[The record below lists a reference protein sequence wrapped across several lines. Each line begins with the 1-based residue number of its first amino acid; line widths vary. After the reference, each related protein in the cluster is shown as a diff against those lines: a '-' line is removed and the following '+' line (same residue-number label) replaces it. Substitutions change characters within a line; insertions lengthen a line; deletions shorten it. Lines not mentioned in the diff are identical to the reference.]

1 MLWWRLSS
9 SIQVVAFK
17 LLLLLLRL
25 FLLLVV
31 LLLWC
36 YSRQQHLDNHSQR
49 RLQIH
54 DRHKLW

>member
-1 MLWWRLSS
+1 
-9 SIQVVAFK
+9 VAFK

-25 FLLLVV
+25 FLLLLV